1 MRSLA
6 YDKLYIGGRWQEPAT
21 GQRISVISP
30 HTEEPIGE
38 TPEASPQDV
47 DRAVLAA
54 RKAFDEGPWPRLPVS
69 ERMEKIEK
77 LASVYTA
84 HAEEMADL
92 ITAEMGSPRTFSR
105 LGQANG
111 ALSQMYLT
119 LATAK
124 DFGWVE
130 RRQGLF
136 GQVQVRR
143 APVGV
148 VGAIV
153 PWNVPQVLI
162 MPKMIPR

>member
-1 MRSLA
+1 MRSMS
-6 YDKLYIGGRWQEPAT
+6 YDELFIGGRWQSPAT
-21 GQRISVISP
+21 DRRITVTSP

-38 TPEASPQDV
+38 TPEAAPEDV

-54 RKAFDEGPWPRLPVS
+54 RKAFDEGPWPRAPGRRADG
-69 ERMEKIEK
+69 EDRE
-77 LASVYTA
+77 LASAYLA

-124 DFGWVE
+124 EFGWVE

-162 MPKMIPR
+162 MPKMIPA